1 MTGQLKDLIVN
12 RDGSQNIT
20 ITVKADY
27 RETFDELF
35 GKDVVVDIKKY
46 TKRRSLDANAYCWAI
61 IDQIAKKQHIKK
73 SEVYRNAIR
82 DIGGVSDIVCV
93 ASYAVEHLC
102 KGWEAHGEG
111 WQTEATESAFD
122 GFTNVTLWYGSSVY
136 DTGQMSALIDSLKQD
151 AEALG
156 IPTMT
161 ERETDR
167 LLELWGK
174 KTVKKGGGTF

>member
-1 MTGQLKDLIVN
+1 MIGRLKDLTVN

-20 ITVKADY
+20 VTVTSDF
-27 RETFDELF
+27 RESFDELYD
-35 GKDVVVDIKKY
+35 KDINIEIKKY
-46 TKRRSLDANAYCWAI
+46 SKRRSLDANAYCWSI

-93 ASYAVEHLC
+93 ASEAVEHLC

-111 WQTEATESAFD
+111 WQTEAVESANE

-151 AEALG
+151 ADGLG
-156 IPTMT
+156 IVTMT
-161 ERETDR
+161 EKETDR
-167 LLELWGK
+167 LLMLWGK
-174 KTVKKGGGTF
+174 KKHV

>member
-1 MTGQLKDLIVN
+1 MIGRLKDLTVN

-20 ITVKADY
+20 VTVTSDF
-27 RETFDELF
+27 REAFDELAD
-35 GKDVVVDIKKY
+35 KEVNIEIKKY
-46 TKRRSLDANAYCWAI
+46 SKRRSLDANAYCWSI

-93 ASYAVEHLC
+93 ASEAVEHLC
-102 KGWEAHGEG
+102 RGWEAHGEG
-111 WQTEATESAFD
+111 WQTEAVESANE

-151 AEALG
+151 ADALG
-156 IPTMT
+156 IETMST
-161 ERETDR
+161 KETDR
-167 LLELWGK
+167 LLVLWGK
-174 KTVKKGGGTF
+174 KKHG